1 MKIVD
6 VKWYEWL
13 YTIWE
18 FGNVYNQKGLEL
30 KPSPDTKRG
39 YLRVWL
45 YKNWKRKEQPIHR
58 LVAKHFVDWYNE
70 TVNHIDWNKLNN
82 HYSNLEWLSNADNIR
97 HSHKIW
103 LRPKENMGQTKGKTF
118 AISNEILLKLYKEHK
133 AWISIRALWRKYWYN
148 YATLSYAFRHN
159 SYILDFI
166 K

>member
-30 KPSPDTKRG
+30 KASPCSKRG

-45 YKNWKRKEQPIHR
+45 YKSWKRKEQPIHR
-58 LVAKHFVDWYNE
+58 LVAKNFIDWYNE

-82 HYSNLEWLSNADNIR
+82 HYSNLEWLSNLENIR
-97 HSHKIW
+97 HSHTIW
-103 LRPKENMGQTKGKTF
+103 LRLKSNMGKTKGKTT
-118 AISNEILLKLYKEHK
+118 NC
-133 AWISIRALWRKYWYN
+133 
-148 YATLSYAFRHN
+148 
-159 SYILDFI
+159 
-166 K
+166 